1 MLVMK
6 VETDVIASI
15 TPSLITQAV
24 IPVISYGEI

>member
-24 IPVISYGEI
+24 ISVLMYGEI